1 MVDIHCHLL
10 PGIDDGPKSW
20 ERTLEMCEKAVA
32 DGITHIVATPHCNH
46 KYPYDR
52 IASQAKLDELRSR
65 FTQCEF
71 SLGCEFNM
79 SEQNL
84 SEARISPGTF
94 TINQSR
100 YVLVEISDSR
110 LPQQTENAL
119 SELISLGLVPILAHP
134 ERLPLFQG
142 RVSLLEE
149 WVSFGCLTAITSS
162 ALTGFWGREA
172 KKLSETLLKKD
183 LVNVLVSDAHDAEK
197 RPPLLEGGR
206 RAAAKIVG
214 EKNATDLVSRNPLA
228 IVS

>member
-32 DGITHIVATPHCNH
+32 GLGITHIVATPHCNH

-52 IASQAKLDELRSR
+52 VASQAKLDELRSR

-100 YVLVEISDSR
+100 YALVEISDSR

-134 ERLPLFQG
+134 EQLSPLPGPREPARGMGVFRLPYSHHQFRAH
-142 RVSLLEE
+142 RVLGPRS
-149 WVSFGCLTAITSS
+149 
-162 ALTGFWGREA
+162 
-172 KKLSETLLKKD
+172 KD
-183 LVNVLVSDAHDAEK
+183 
-197 RPPLLEGGR
+197 
-206 RAAAKIVG
+206 
-214 EKNATDLVSRNPLA
+214 
-228 IVS
+228 